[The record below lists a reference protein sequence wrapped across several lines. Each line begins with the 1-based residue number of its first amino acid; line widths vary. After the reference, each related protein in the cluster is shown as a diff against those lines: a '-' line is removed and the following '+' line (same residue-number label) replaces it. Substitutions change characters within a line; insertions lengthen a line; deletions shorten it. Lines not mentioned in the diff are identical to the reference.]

1 MVLHV
6 RDLLTQLAELGE
18 GGGAGDGED
27 EEEALG
33 VAHVHFS
40 Y

>member
-1 MVLHV
+1 VGYLFAE
-6 RDLLTQLAELGE
+6 LAELGE
-18 GGGAGDGED
+18 AGGGGDGED